1 MCSCCCH
8 LSPAATPPHTAAT
21 PPQTA
26 STPPQTAPQT
36 ADTPPQAVQPG
47 LQAAG
52 QGATEVRVQEA
63 VPGQDSQEAEPV
75 TCSDIEKLGVT
86 LYLRLEGMP
95 ATRAFF

>member
-36 ADTPPQAVQPG
+36 AVTPPQAVQPG

-63 VPGQDSQEAEPV
+63 VPGQDSQSAVP
-75 TCSDIEKLGVT
+75 DHRHGK
-86 LYLRLEGMP
+86 RQ
-95 ATRAFF
+95 FFYTSKDLAKTILPKIGA